1 MAAGLGLALALAAA
15 AAGGAAGARPAAGGN
30 GAAGADAAFRAQPLR
45 AAAEGA
51 LELGASPGWVSG
63 WPSGPLAPWWAA
75 EGVTVGDAMESAFGV
90 LEGHGGADLPELELE
105 AEEDPLPAAFDWRE
119 QMPACVGGIKDQG
132 KCGSCWAVST
142 AEAFSDRLCLARHAA
157 GQTAA
162 FEMMSALDLI
172 ACDRKCQHPFLHRGC
187 NMGCQGGFP
196 ATAWDF
202 VQKQGLHSD
211 TCLPYDLSKQLRPM
225 HCADKSSLRTDPAQ
239 KTYFTF
245 KTQAPHG
252 LRELLNDGP
261 ITAVFTIYQDFMN
274 YAGGIYEHNES
285 KKNRKIGYHA
295 VKIVGWGAA
304 DDGTKFL
311 ICQNSWG
318 PAWGEDGFF
327 RIKLFDSGMGAQLFG
342 GKVHLRKEEA
352 FLGEPAQL
360 MSPVP

>member
-1 MAAGLGLALALAAA
+1 
-15 AAGGAAGARPAAGGN
+15 
-30 GAAGADAAFRAQPLR
+30 
-45 AAAEGA
+45 
-51 LELGASPGWVSG
+51 
-63 WPSGPLAPWWAA
+63 
-75 EGVTVGDAMESAFGV
+75 MESAFGV

-211 TCLPYDLSKQLRPM
+211 TCLPYDLSKQLLCPM

>member
-15 AAGGAAGARPAAGGN
+15 AGRGAAAARPAAGG
-30 GAAGADAAFRAQPLR
+30 GDAAGADTDFRAQPLR

-51 LELGASPGWVSG
+51 LELGASPGWISG

-90 LEGHGGADLPELELE
+90 LEGRGANLPELELE
-105 AEEDPLPAAFDWRE
+105 SEQDPLPAAFDWRE
-119 QMPACVGGIKDQG
+119 EMPACVGGIKDQG

-157 GQTAA
+157 GQTSG

-172 ACDRKCQHPFLHRGC
+172 ACDRKCEHPLLRRGC

-196 ATAWDF
+196 STAWEF
-202 VQKQGLHSD
+202 VQKKGLHSD
-211 TCLPYDLSKQLRPM
+211 SCLPYDLSKQLLCPM

-239 KTYFTF
+239 KTWSTF
-245 KTQAPHG
+245 KTQGPHG

-261 ITAVFTIYQDFMN
+261 ITAVFTVYQDFMN
-274 YAGGIYEHNES
+274 YSSGIYEHNKS

-295 VKIVGWGAA
+295 VKVVGWGTA
-304 DDGTKFL
+304 DDGTQFL

-327 RIKLFDSGMGAQLFG
+327 RIKLGDSGMGGQLFG
-342 GKVHLRKEEA
+342 GKVHVRKEEA
-352 FLGEPAQL
+352 FRGDPAQL